1 MTKRLAVLAAT
12 SILAV
17 TAACGGGGDRPS
29 ADEVS
34 EALQKNEVAGSE
46 VPKES
51 ADCVAEA
58 FVESDLSDEALQAIV
73 DGEED
78 YDASSED
85 EKAVADVSEKVG
97 KCLTSE

>member
-12 SILAV
+12 SILAL
-17 TAACGGGGDRPS
+17 TAACGGGSDRPS
-29 ADEVS
+29 VDEVS
-34 EALQKNEVAGSE
+34 EALQKNEAVGSE

-58 FVESDLSDEALQAIV
+58 FVDSDLSDEALQAIV
-73 DGEED
+73 DGKDD

-85 EKAVADVSEKVG
+85 EKVVADASEEVG
-97 KCLTSE
+97 KCLTSK